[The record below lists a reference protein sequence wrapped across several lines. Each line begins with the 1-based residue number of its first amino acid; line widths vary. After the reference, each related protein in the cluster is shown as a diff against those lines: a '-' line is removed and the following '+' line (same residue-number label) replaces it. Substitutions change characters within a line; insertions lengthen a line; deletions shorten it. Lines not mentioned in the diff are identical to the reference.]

1 MMIMMFGE
9 NQILGRE
16 LGWEAFEFATGCIP
30 CTSNGNM
37 LNVKSVDV
45 LATELKSGEVEEA
58 PSLHCGLLTQA
69 PSEGRSWTMF
79 VSVMLYQ

>member
-16 LGWEAFEFATGCIP
+16 IGWGAFEFATGCLP

-45 LATELKSGEVEEA
+45 LA
-58 PSLHCGLLTQA
+58 LLID
-69 PSEGRSWTMF
+69 SRVKVW
-79 VSVMLYQ
+79 